1 MKLIIIILIKLKKSQ
16 NIFKNK
22 YLKKLNE
29 NSDIYFPSYNNK
41 EDIKDKINMSLDDVF
56 DLFIKDLNEN
66 DNINEK

>member
-1 MKLIIIILIKLKKSQ
+1 MKLIIIILIHK
-16 NIFKNK
+16 I

-29 NSDIYFPSYNNK
+29 NSDIYFPSYNSK

>member
-29 NSDIYFPSYNNK
+29 NSDIYFPSYNSK
-41 EDIKDKINMSLDDVF
+41 EDIKDK
-56 DLFIKDLNEN
+56 
-66 DNINEK
+66 